1 MTFKTQW
8 NKLFSASR
16 FTIILLFLLIN
27 LASFALLRVVLLLK
41 QIADID
47 SPFHQIVIAFVLG
60 IIHDAAFFSYVL
72 IPFTLYL
79 LILPNRIFH
88 SKAHKLFS
96 TVGFIVFLYVLFFVE
111 VSEWTFWD
119 EFGVR
124 FNFIAVDY
132 LIYTNEVVNNIIES
146 YPLGWLLS
154 GILLVTVLCFLLVRK
169 TLMRTYQAFEP
180 FKTRLKISGLLLLL
194 PVLSFFVVESSWYQF
209 STNTY
214 LNELAANGPYQF
226 FSAFR
231 NNELDYRHFYK
242 LGDDREL
249 TQIVRQDLG
258 VDTAANPSADL
269 YDIKRTIKP
278 VGEEKRLNVIL
289 ITVES
294 LSAEYLTTFGGRD
307 NITPFMDEWFKQG
320 ALFTNFFATGTRTI
334 RGLEALTLSIPPT
347 PGQSIVKRPDN
358 GKLFSLGRVLQQKG
372 YDTAFLYGGRGYFDN
387 MNSFYSEN
395 GYRIVDQ
402 TDLTSDEA
410 TFANAWGVSD
420 DVIFNRTLKEADA
433 DHQNNKPFFF
443 QIMTTS
449 NHRPYTYPEGKID
462 IPSGK
467 GRNGAVKYT
476 DYAIQEFIKAA
487 KTKPWFD
494 NTVFVLVADH
504 CAGSARKTELPV
516 DKYHIPLFIYA
527 PKHVAPVAIDTLSSQ
542 IDVAPT
548 ILGVLN
554 LSYESQFYGK
564 DIFKM
569 SKAEGRALVSNY
581 QKLGL
586 FKGTKLAYLSPQ
598 QRVDVVDDPFPLG
611 SHRQLDPEAE
621 HQLVLETM
629 AYYQSA
635 DYIWT
640 HRLSRYQQ

>member
-1 MTFKTQW
+1 
-8 NKLFSASR
+8 
-16 FTIILLFLLIN
+16 
-27 LASFALLRVVLLLK
+27 
-41 QIADID
+41 
-47 SPFHQIVIAFVLG
+47 
-60 IIHDAAFFSYVL
+60 
-72 IPFTLYL
+72 
-79 LILPNRIFH
+79 
-88 SKAHKLFS
+88 
-96 TVGFIVFLYVLFFVE
+96 
-111 VSEWTFWD
+111 
-119 EFGVR
+119 
-124 FNFIAVDY
+124 
-132 LIYTNEVVNNIIES
+132 
-146 YPLGWLLS
+146 
-154 GILLVTVLCFLLVRK
+154 
-169 TLMRTYQAFEP
+169 
-180 FKTRLKISGLLLLL
+180 
-194 PVLSFFVVESSWYQF
+194 
-209 STNTY
+209 
-214 LNELAANGPYQF
+214 
-226 FSAFR
+226 
-231 NNELDYRHFYK
+231 
-242 LGDDREL
+242 
-249 TQIVRQDLG
+249 
-258 VDTAANPSADL
+258 
-269 YDIKRTIKP
+269 
-278 VGEEKRLNVIL
+278 
-289 ITVES
+289 
-294 LSAEYLTTFGGRD
+294 
-307 NITPFMDEWFKQG
+307 MDEWFKQG

-476 DYAIQEFIKAA
+476 DFAIQEFIKAA

-494 NTVFVLVADH
+494 DTVFVLVADH

-527 PKHVAPVAIDTLSSQ
+527 PKHVAPVANDTLSSQ

-586 FKGTKLAYLSPQ
+586 FRGTKLAYLSPQ